1 MHRCLIWSLVVLC
14 AACPSKSGTGPT
26 VPPEPGVGCP
36 TASNVYIA
44 SYAQPPQGEQG
55 HTGWV
60 LPLHD
65 VKVASIE
72 GQPGYA
78 AIDPAAASAA
88 GVPTPPPT
96 IWLLP
101 PNAPMC
107 KATVGAFYAAAI
119 DATTPN
125 IAYGVELTGCPA
137 PSDPSDAV
145 AIALVS
151 DAPPSECKAYPP
163 RPVAARLGELDK
175 ANQWTPP
182 TKETP
187 IPAALDK
194 LVPVKDCVAPTCEKL
209 WSFAQVDVDKQPV
222 AYAGA
227 VNWVTGT
234 QCPYQTESWSGF
246 FIPGPTGELVQVTE
260 GQDHPLSL
268 TVVLADATGRRML
281 LAQGTGEYSVYDVA
295 NGAATVGRHLVW
307 LVAGPETYEDLDHLG
322 PECASP

>member
-1 MHRCLIWSLVVLC
+1 MHRWLLVTLVVLC
-14 AACPSKSGTGPT
+14 AACPKKTTATT
-26 VPPEPGVGCP
+26 VAPQAGVGCP
-36 TASNVYIA
+36 TASGVYVA

-78 AIDPAAASAA
+78 AIDAAAATAA
-88 GVPTPPPT
+88 GVPAPPRT

-101 PNAPMC
+101 PNAPAC
-107 KATVGAFYAAAI
+107 QATIGGFYAAAI
-119 DATTPN
+119 DTATPN
-125 IAYGVELTGCPA
+125 IAYGVELTGCPP

-145 AIALVS
+145 AIGLVS
-151 DAPPSECKAYPP
+151 DAPPSDCKAYPP
-163 RPVAARLGELDK
+163 RPIATRLGEVDK

-187 IPAALDK
+187 IPPALQT
-194 LVPVKDCVAPTCEKL
+194 LVPAKDCVAPTCEKL
-209 WSFAQVDVDKQPV
+209 WAFAQVDLDKQPV

-234 QCPYQTESWSGF
+234 ACPYQTESWSGF
-246 FIPGPTGELVQVTE
+246 FVPGPDGSLVQVTA

-268 TVVLADATGRRML
+268 TVILGDSSGRRIL
-281 LAQGTGEYSVYDVA
+281 LAQGTGEYTAYDLA

-307 LVAGPETYEDLDHLG
+307 LVAGPEAYQGLDHLG
-322 PECASP
+322 PECSP